1 LDRPGRVGKD
11 ELLGVPRLI
20 MFVRLRLN
28 QRCWMESE
36 FLTTHGLDGEIWEI
50 SRQWSV
56 GSCEGRLIQ

>member
-1 LDRPGRVGKD
+1 
-11 ELLGVPRLI
+11 

-28 QRCWMESE
+28 QRCGMESE
-36 FLTTHGLDGEIWEI
+36 FSTTHGLDGEIWEI